1 MNLSFD
7 LDSIRFIEFG
17 VGRDHV
23 GNQTFDAVPTN
34 DSVQS
39 ILRDM
44 VKATAKQLEQ
54 LSTDPRQYDPS
65 EKFGSQEYLY
75 LSIGDDLAE
84 TFRNLHEASQ
94 LEISVHALNDTNRI
108 FSYFA
113 RFIDDTGQHLTA
125 LRRATQ
131 FKSLGKSKLLG
142 FLSDALTIVQGPLF
156 KLDNDFD
163 LLVDSELV
171 HILRPSG
178 FEFAGKLQQAILA
191 AAPRNVE
198 VLRDEIPFVDLDS
211 IEEYASQ
218 HPRAARYLAS
228 IRSQGWAKDIDKGAL
243 VKLCELRG
251 IEILASNGK
260 ITVSNQHTLRFLEVL
275 DRRMLEVELVADQPE
290 YFKATSRER
299 IDTQGT
305 P

>member
-17 VGRDHV
+17 VGRDHT
-23 GNQTFDAVPTN
+23 GDQTFDAVPTN
-34 DSVQS
+34 VSVQS

-44 VKATAKQLEQ
+44 VTATAKQLEQ

-65 EKFGSQEYLY
+65 EKFGSHEYLY

-94 LEISVHALNDTNRI
+94 LEISVNALNDTNRI
-108 FSYFA
+108 FCYFA
-113 RFIDDTGQHLTA
+113 RLIDDAGQHLTA
-125 LRRATQ
+125 LRRAAQ
-131 FKSLGKSKLLG
+131 FKSVGKSKLLVL
-142 FLSDALTIVQGPLF
+142 LSDALTIVQGPLF

-163 LLVDSELV
+163 LLVDSEIV

-191 AAPRNVE
+191 AVPRNVK

-228 IRSQGWAKDIDKGAL
+228 IRSQGWAKGIDKGAL

-251 IEILASNGK
+251 IEILDSNGR
-260 ITVSNQHTLRFLEVL
+260 ITVSNQHTLGFLEVL
-275 DRRMLEVELVADQPE
+275 DRRMLEVELVANQPE
-290 YFKATSRER
+290 YFRATSRER